1 MPERVALSLARH
13 SAQTYLVRS
22 SSRPSMERRATLMEK
37 VDGALFTFAGL
48 SAVWLAYL
56 LLDQGIRFGWQ
67 SLLLIPFWVVV
78 TYLMLPRLHRILTR
92 VYVPGYFIGRTRTS
106 DGLLGDPVNLAFRG
120 AEPQVHQAMT
130 DAGWSRADDLTLAS
144 GRRIVTS
151 TLRRRSY
158 VQAPVSPLILFDR
171 QQDFAYQ
178 QEVEGSP
185 SQRHH
190 VRFWRCPEDWML
202 PGGYAVDWLAAGTY
216 DRSVGLSLF
225 TLQVTHKIAPDT
237 DVERDYIVHTLRAA
251 NPSVEVD
258 VIRDFSTGYHSR
270 NGGGDRIQ
278 TDGDLPIVDLTR
290 VPAPAPVAEPPE
302 PTDSRDKRPAQ
313 TVFGAGVAVLR
324 GLTYLVTGLGLL
336 VFRDAVQQ
344 GTVSVEFDLP
354 REDIPTA
361 ITVVGLLLLG
371 AAVVDIGM
379 GVAVLAGRNWAR
391 LTLMIF
397 CVFTTTPAFVAD
409 VAGTQVIALAQL
421 PSVATNIL
429 VLLGLSSHR
438 ARDFAARGRARPKEV
453 AAETAHALNR

>member
-1 MPERVALSLARH
+1 
-13 SAQTYLVRS
+13 
-22 SSRPSMERRATLMEK
+22 MERRATLLEK

-56 LLDQGIRFGWQ
+56 LLDQGIRLGWQ

-106 DGLLGDPVNLAFRG
+106 DGLLGDPVNLALRG
-120 AEPQVHQAMT
+120 DEAQVHRAMA
-130 DAGWSRADDLTLAS
+130 DAGWTRADDLTLAS

-158 VQAPVSPLILFDR
+158 VQAPVSPLNLFDR

-190 VRFWRCPEDWML
+190 VRFWRCPEGWML

-237 DVERDYIVHTLRAA
+237 DVERDHIVHTLRVA
-251 NPSVEVD
+251 NPSIVVED
-258 VIRDFSTGYHSR
+258 IRNFSTGYHSR
-270 NGGGDRIQ
+270 NGGGDLIE

-290 VPAPAPVAEPPE
+290 VPAPAPDQPQ

-313 TVFGAGVAVLR
+313 TAFGAGVALLR
-324 GLTYLVTGLGLL
+324 GLGFLAIAVALL
-336 VFRDAVQQ
+336 VFRDAINFANL
-344 GTVSVEFDLP
+344 SVELDVP
-354 REDIPTA
+354 GANRATA
-361 ITVVGLLLLG
+361 YIAVGVLLLIPAIVDVVLG
-371 AAVVDIGM
+371 L
-379 GVAVLAGRNWAR
+379 AVLAGRNWAR

-397 CVFTTTPAFVAD
+397 CVFTTTVAFLSNAR
-409 VAGTQVIALAQL
+409 GTNVIALAQL
-421 PSVATNIL
+421 PSVVLSIL
-429 VLLGLSSHR
+429 VLLALSSHR
-438 ARDFAARGRARPKEV
+438 AREFAARGRARPKEV
-453 AAETAHALNR
+453 AAETAHALNA